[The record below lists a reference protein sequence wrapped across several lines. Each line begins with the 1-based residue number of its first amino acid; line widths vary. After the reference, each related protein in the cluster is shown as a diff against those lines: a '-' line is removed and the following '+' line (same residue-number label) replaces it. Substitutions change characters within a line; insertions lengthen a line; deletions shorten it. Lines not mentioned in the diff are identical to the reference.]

1 MDETFPSSTSCR
13 LYGVDFTSAPSR
25 RKPIT
30 IAVGVLQGEVYRLG
44 HVVPAHDFSTFED
57 FLAHPGPWVAG
68 FDLPFGLPRDLV
80 NHWGWPQRW
89 SDLIRWYGQ
98 QPRSELLACFKAFC
112 DGRPPGSKF
121 AHRETDRPAGSSP
134 SMRWVNPPVAWML
147 HAGAP
152 RILAAG
158 LHVPGLH
165 SGVDAPCGRRVA
177 LETYPGFTARQVI
190 RSSYKSDDRARQT
203 PERSVARKLLL
214 EALQDGGAGLS
225 VRLACT
231 RAWHRRMCDDASGD
245 LMDAAICALQAGHA
259 LRLSRW
265 GFPSRVDPVE
275 GWIAAVPPPGLG

>member
-1 MDETFPSSTSCR
+1 MDDTSLPSTSCR

-30 IAVGVLQGEVYRLG
+30 IAVGVLQGEVYRLE

-112 DGRPPGSKF
+112 DDRPPGSKF

-165 SGVDAPCGRRVA
+165 SGVDAPGRRRVA